1 MLCLFGEY
9 NLELKQKEHVNVAT
23 RHTVIA
29 ACASAN
35 TQSLVRLEPVYRVAT
50 PHLVDE
56 LGGVTVVTVGV
67 AVVTV
72 GVAVVT
78 VGVAVV
84 AAGVAV
90 VVAGV
95 AVVVAG
101 VAVVVAGVVEE
112 DDDVVAEEDDAQTV
126 LVVGEIVK
134 AVTVKSGVAPTVHVQ
149 HGSPNA
155 SPLVMSMVMSEV
167 LNAALQKSVVHVIA
181 ASEKALAKSVY
192 CDESSFGWPSACS
205 KLSPF
210 GIFFRYDF
218 KASVCDAESTMTA
231 AMV

>member
-1 MLCLFGEY
+1 MPLRST
-9 NLELKQKEHVNVAT
+9 N
-23 RHTVIA
+23 I
-29 ACASAN
+29 
-35 TQSLVRLEPVYRVAT
+35 QSLAGLEAVYRVAT
-50 PHLVDE
+50 LHLVEGLD
-56 LGGVTVVTVGV
+56 GATVVTVGV
-67 AVVTV
+67 DVVATGAAVVTV

-78 VGVAVV
+78 V
-84 AAGVAV
+84 GVAV

-101 VAVVVAGVVEE
+101 VAVVAAGVAVVAAGVVELE
-112 DDDVVAEEDDAQTV
+112 DVDVVADEDDAHTV
-126 LVVGEIVK
+126 LVVGEIVN

-155 SPLVMSMVMSEV
+155 SPLVMSIVMSEV

-192 CDESSFGWPSACS
+192 FDESSSGWPSACS

-210 GIFFRYDF
+210 GIFFRYVF
-218 KASVCDAESTMTA
+218 KASV
-231 AMV
+231 